1 METKSQIISTNN
13 MIEEERANLSGF
25 LGEMNAELRRMLET
39 QQKMQQFMS
48 QVNYPLNFIFN
59 TRN

>member
-48 QVNYPLNFIFN
+48 QVNY
-59 TRN
+59 